1 MARITIE
8 DCLQKIDNRFSL
20 IHMAAKRVRL
30 LREGAKPLVVSN
42 NRDIVIAL
50 REIAAG
56 EVFLAKKPE
65 KASHMEQNMEN
76 ELLAIHEQIKEPAV
90 AHQEHIPKHEPEGD
104 AYSWITLGKE
114 ENGGYEE

>member
-65 KASHMEQNMEN
+65 KASHMEQNME
-76 ELLAIHEQIKEPAV
+76 K
-90 AHQEHIPKHEPEGD
+90 EHIPKHEPEGD